1 MSGYVGRIKNT
12 ASQVVKAPVNPHG
25 NAKAD
30 AKVKKGGD
38 LRSGKQVLQISWRAL
53 NARGI

>member
-1 MSGYVGRIKNT
+1 MSGYVGKIKNT

-38 LRSGKQVLQISWRAL
+38 LRSGK
-53 NARGI
+53 